1 MRLFILCIFFFQ
13 SFVLVSQTSAEKL
26 KSIFT
31 IHDAEQYVSS
41 HPEDNVLI
49 FTMSPEI
56 EGPDVVKEFS
66 SRKVGDIFTQDE
78 NTFKIIDEADI
89 QASRVSYVYLD
100 GNKLSFPEINKL
112 REQIVREYKQGK
124 PFAELANKYT
134 MDTNK
139 NGDLGWFTEGTMV
152 PIFGSSIQKHKL
164 NDIFIVDIPENKW
177 YYVVLKTFDSK
188 KVKNLTV
195 IRVKSST

>member
-1 MRLFILCIFFFQ
+1 MRQLTICIFFLQPFLL
-13 SFVLVSQTSAEKL
+13 FSQTSEEKL
-26 KSIFT
+26 KSIVT
-31 IHDAEQYVSS
+31 IHDAERYVSS
-41 HPEDNVLI
+41 HPEDNALI

-66 SRKVGDIFTQDE
+66 SRKVGDIFTQEE
-78 NTFKIIDEADI
+78 NTFKIIEEADI

-100 GNKLSFPEINKL
+100 GKKLSLPEINKL
-112 REQIVREYKQGK
+112 RERIVGEYKQGK

-139 NGDLGWFTEGTMV
+139 NGDLGWFIEGTMV
-152 PIFGSSIQKHKL
+152 PIFESSIQKHKL
-164 NDIFIVDIPENKW
+164 NDIFIVDIAENQW

-188 KVKNLTV
+188 KVKNLTL